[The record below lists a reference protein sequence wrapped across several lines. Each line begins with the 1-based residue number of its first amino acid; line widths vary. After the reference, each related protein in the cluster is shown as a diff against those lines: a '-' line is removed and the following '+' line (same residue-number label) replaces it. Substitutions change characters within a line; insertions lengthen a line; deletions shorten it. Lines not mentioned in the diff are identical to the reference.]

1 MPHQEEDPGFR
12 ALIEHAPDAILVHD
26 PKGRILYANPAALA
40 LAGDTSLND
49 AMKRSVFDHLPP
61 GIAELGRGAIRK
73 LLEGEQV
80 PPIVAPLFLV
90 NGDRIEVEIQ
100 IKRVIFGGGPAI
112 LTFMRNVTLQ
122 KPVEAILRERLE
134 TERALINSPADR
146 MVLLDIHGIILNIND
161 GYAEVLGKTP
171 EDLLGACIWNLTP
184 PEIKDSRRNFFNQAI
199 QTKQIVRFEEYWMNK
214 WYDILVNPILFQHG
228 NVVRVAVT
236 ARNITDR
243 KRAEEAIL
251 ESEEKYRSLVEMSP
265 DAIVIHQDGKIVYV
279 NPATANLT
287 HTPDAND
294 LIGRD
299 ILKMI
304 HPDYHGIV
312 RRNIEDDLG
321 SIPTPTT
328 EIRIVRDD
336 GILSTC
342 EGRGKRIQ
350 YGGKPAI
357 LVVLRDITERKK
369 AEVQLQEYAKDLKR
383 SNEDLELFAQ
393 IAAHDLQEPIR
404 TIVAFSQ
411 LLLIPQDKVEPAPL
425 TEKYLRKIE
434 HAGLLMNQLVSDL
447 RRYSDIQ
454 AQRKPPELTDTEDIL
469 ASSLNNLHLRI
480 HETQATVTCDPL
492 PTVPF
497 DATQAILVFQNLI
510 ENAIK
515 FRRDGVAPEVHISAS
530 PVDGMWRFSFRD
542 NGIGIQPEYF
552 EKIFILFE
560 RLNHRDAYPGTG
572 LGLALCK
579 RIIERHGGRIWV
591 ESEIEKGSTFYFTL
605 PSG

>member
-1 MPHQEEDPGFR
+1 MPHENDLDFQS
-12 ALIEHAPDAILVHD
+12 LIEHSPDAILVHD
-26 PKGRILYANPAALA
+26 PEGRILYANPAALS
-40 LAGDTSLND
+40 LAGDTSLDD
-49 AMKRSVFDHLPP
+49 ALKRSVFDHLPP
-61 GIAELGRGAIRK
+61 GIAELGRRAVGK
-73 LLEGEQV
+73 LLDGEEV
-80 PPIVAPLFLV
+80 PSITAPLFLV
-90 NGDRIEVEIQ
+90 NGNRVEVEVRMN
-100 IKRVIFGGGPAI
+100 RVKFGTNPAV
-112 LTFMRNVTLQ
+112 LVFLRDVTLQ
-122 KPVEAILRERLE
+122 KSVEEILHERLE

-184 PEIKDSRRNFFNQAI
+184 PEIKDTRRIFFNQAV
-199 QTKQIVRFEEYWMNK
+199 QTKQIVRFEEFWMNK
-214 WYDILVNPILFQHG
+214 WYDILVNPILSHQG
-228 NVVRVAVT
+228 DVVRVAVT

-243 KRAEEAIL
+243 KRAEDTIL

-299 ILKMI
+299 VLNMI
-304 HPDYHGIV
+304 HPDFHAVV
-312 RRNIEDDLG
+312 RQNIEDDLEG
-321 SIPTPTT
+321 IHTPTT
-328 EIRIVRDD
+328 EIRIIRDD
-336 GILSTC
+336 GTHSIC

-369 AEVQLQEYAKDLKR
+369 AEEQLREYAKDLKR

-411 LLLIPQDKVEPAPL
+411 LLLITKDMVEPAPL
-425 TEKYLRKIE
+425 AEKYLRKIE
-434 HAGLLMNQLVSDL
+434 HAGLRMNQLVNDL

-454 AQRKPPELTDTEDIL
+454 AQRKQPELTDTDDIL
-469 ASSLNNLHLRI
+469 ASSLNNLQLLI
-480 HETQATVTCDPL
+480 HETQATITSDPL

-515 FRRDGVAPEVHISAS
+515 FRKDEVAPEVHISAS
-530 PVDGMWRFSFRD
+530 HVDDMWRFSFRD

-560 RLNHRDAYPGTG
+560 RLNRRDAYPGTG

-591 ESEIEKGSTFYFTL
+591 ESEVGKGSTFSFSL
-605 PSG
+605 PAG

>member
-1 MPHQEEDPGFR
+1 MPHHEVDLNFQ
-12 ALIEHAPDAILVHD
+12 ALVELSPDAILVHN
-26 PKGRILYANPAALA
+26 PEGRILYANPAALA
-40 LAGDTSLND
+40 LAGDTSLDD

-61 GIAELGRGAIRK
+61 GIAELGHGAIRK

-80 PPIVAPLFLV
+80 PSIVAPLFLV
-90 NGDRIEVEIQ
+90 NGDRIDVEV
-100 IKRVIFGGGPAI
+100 RMNSVIFGGDPAI
-112 LTFMRNVTLQ
+112 LVHLRDVTLQ
-122 KPVEAILRERLE
+122 KPVEEALRERLE
-134 TERALINSPADR
+134 TERALLNSPADR
-146 MVLLDIHGIILNIND
+146 MVLLDIHGIIHNIND
-161 GYAEVLGKTP
+161 GYAEVLGKSP

-184 PEIKDSRRNFFNQAI
+184 PEIRDSRRNFFNQAI
-199 QTKQIVRFEEYWMNK
+199 RTKQIVRFEENWMNK
-214 WYDILVNPILFQHG
+214 WYDILVNPILSHQG
-228 NVVRVAVT
+228 NVARVAVT

-243 KRAEEAIL
+243 KQAEEAIL

-287 HTPDAND
+287 HTPDAKN

-299 ILKMI
+299 ILNII
-304 HPDYHGIV
+304 HPDFHGVV
-312 RRNIEDDLG
+312 RQNIEDDLEG
-321 SIPTPTT
+321 INTPTT
-328 EIRIVRDD
+328 EIRIIRDD

-411 LLLIPQDKVEPAPL
+411 LLLMRTGGAGSDPL

-434 HAGLLMNQLVSDL
+434 HAGLRMNQLVHDL
-447 RRYSDIQ
+447 RSYSDIQ
-454 AQRKPPELTDTEDIL
+454 AQRKPPSLTDTENVL
-469 ASSLNNLHLRI
+469 ASSLNNLQVLI
-480 HETQATVTCDPL
+480 DETRAVIRCDPL
-492 PTVPF
+492 PILPV
-497 DATQAILVFQNLI
+497 DVTQAILVFQNLI
-510 ENAIK
+510 DNAIK
-515 FRRDGVAPEVHISAS
+515 FRRDGVPPEVRISAS
-530 PVDGMWRFSFRD
+530 QVDGIWQFAFQD
-542 NGIGIQPEYF
+542 NGIGIQPEYY
-552 EKIFILFE
+552 EKIFVLFE

-591 ESEIEKGSTFYFTL
+591 ESEIGKGSTFYFTL
-605 PSG
+605 PAG